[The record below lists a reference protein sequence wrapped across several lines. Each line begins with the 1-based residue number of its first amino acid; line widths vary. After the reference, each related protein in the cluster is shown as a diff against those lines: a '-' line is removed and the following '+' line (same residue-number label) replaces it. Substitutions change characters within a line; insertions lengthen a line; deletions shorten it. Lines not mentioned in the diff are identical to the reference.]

1 MKTRHPVH
9 LELSSIFQMNSDSCV
24 GEKTRGTLGLPPM
37 PLCFPFFL
45 FWRRDIGFV
54 SEKDNRCIY
63 SSEQPFDWLKPDWH
77 LEIEAF
83 HWSSDLSASLA
94 ESLETQS
101 LWSEYKRR
109 TKAWAD
115 RFGDGN
121 SNSAASLLSGQQNSW
136 PQRKI
141 SDYDS
146 RNCSLTYKQIRLEDL
161 WIK

>member
-1 MKTRHPVH
+1 
-9 LELSSIFQMNSDSCV
+9 MNSDSCV
-24 GEKTRGTLGLPPM
+24 GEKDERNIGTSPYAIV
-37 PLCFPFFL
+37 FSIFL
-45 FWRRDIGFV
+45 VLTARYRLRKRK
-54 SEKDNRCIY
+54 KDNRGIY
-63 SSEQPFDWLKPDWH
+63 SSEQPFDWLKPDWQ
-77 LEIEAF
+77 LEMEAF

-141 SDYDS
+141 SNS
-146 RNCSLTYKQIRLEDL
+146 EGRNCSLTYKQIRLEDL